1 MRWLLFSLVG
11 ERPVRVLIV
20 GAGGHARVCLEA
32 LQDDPGHVVVGAVS
46 SDGTGIAGL
55 AVPVL
60 GLDADLLQIARQ
72 HEVDR
77 VFVAIGDNAARSAV
91 TQRCEAD
98 GLPSQTAVSRFAMMS
113 HTATVHD
120 GAALLPGAVVN
131 AGTSIGRGT
140 IVNTNASIDHDCT
153 VGEFVHVAPGVA
165 IAGGVRIGA
174 GTLIGIGAR
183 VLPNLTIGARAV
195 VGAGAVV
202 VNDVPD
208 GAMVTGM
215 PARQSGRGSS

>member
-1 MRWLLFSLVG
+1 MATVLDVG
-11 ERPVRVLIV
+11 EQPIRVLIV

-32 LQDDPGHVVVGAVS
+32 LQDDPVHLVVGAVS

-55 AVPVL
+55 GVPVV
-60 GLDADLLQIARQ
+60 GLDADLGRLARE

-91 TQRCEAD
+91 THRCDAD
-98 GLPSQTAVSRFAMMS
+98 GLPAETAISRFAMVS
-113 HTATVHD
+113 STAIVHA
-120 GAALLPGAVVN
+120 GSALLPGSVVN
-131 AGTSIGRGT
+131 AGTTIGRGS
-140 IVNTNASIDHDCT
+140 IVNTNASIDHDCV

-165 IAGGVRIGA
+165 IAGGVRIGS
-174 GTLIGIGAR
+174 GTLIGLGAR
-183 VLPNLTIGARAV
+183 VLPNIAIGARVV

-208 GAMVTGM
+208 GAMVTGV
-215 PARQSGRGSS
+215 PARQSGRGGS